1 MQPTQGDVHVNT
13 PLTNLSIAFLQ
24 NANNFIAS
32 RVFPNVPVQ
41 KRSDRYFTY
50 DRGQFNRDE
59 MQLRAAGAESA
70 GGGYDI
76 DSTPT
81 YYCQKYALH
90 KDIDDDTRANAD
102 AALNLDRE
110 AMAWLSHKALIKREK
125 AWVGSYFNA
134 GAWSFGRAGVASNP
148 AVGTSV
154 LKWSDPA
161 STPIEDVRNAK
172 RIVLESTGYEP
183 NKLTLGKAVYD
194 ILLDHPDIIDRLKY
208 GQTAGSPAMANRE
221 RLAQLF
227 EVDEILVSSAIEN
240 TSQEGLANV
249 HSFIMGKGALL
260 TYSPAAAGL
269 MTPSAGYTFSW
280 TGRYGNG
287 AEGNRVKSYRME
299 NLDSDRVEI
308 EICFDMK
315 KVAADLGFF
324 FDAIV
329 A

>member
-134 GAWSFGRAGVASNP
+134 GAWSFGRAGVATNP
-148 AVGTSV
+148 VVGTSV